1 VAVVSNQRESVP
13 HVVENALWRYSD
25 GLETALRLSDE
36 RSKVAAGTGASF
48 APRFALPP
56 RDSRLEEFFAVSGLG
71 LAPMGAYGGKDLW
84 LLDLMG
90 NPRTRTTK
98 TFGSLVIVARAIRHI
113 RETGEPVMIITPSAA
128 NKATALRDAVLRAYE
143 TGLAGPAE
151 LNVAVVVPTA
161 ARSKVWRSPL
171 VDDPALRERN
181 PVLMYPGV
189 ERETV
194 KPLTRAFIA
203 EHAEPIWEQYGVRV
217 WDSLHVD
224 NYKVADVVRAY
235 FEREVMPA
243 SSGGKRLHVHAVS
256 SAYGFLGHNLG
267 ERLLGDEHG
276 GAPDARYL
284 VVQHLFTPDVVLA
297 LHFGRISEGDLPRY
311 EYDAADGL
319 LHQRENPYFPYA
331 TLDVSERLEPTFYTR
346 SPPTL
351 DDIKSLMATAG
362 GTGMVVSLHE
372 CLARYGEVRALLE
385 RAGMG
390 RLPADPRQL
399 REWALVM
406 AAVGAMNA
414 IDRDLVEEDEV
425 VIHGSGCYSENEF
438 DTLAPEVTELAEEPE
453 DVARAVYRAL
463 AAAPS

>member
-1 VAVVSNQRESVP
+1 VVDVNDKRKHTLDVI
-13 HVVENALWRYSD
+13 ENALSRYSD
-25 GLETALRLSDE
+25 GLEAALRLSE
-36 RSKVAAGTGASF
+36 RGRDAEGQGTSF
-48 APRFALPP
+48 APRFAVPP
-56 RDSRLEEFFAVSGLG
+56 MDSTLEEFFAVSDLG
-71 LAPMGAYGGKDLW
+71 LARMGTYGGKALW

-98 TFGSLVIVARAIRHI
+98 TFGSLVIVARAVRHI

-143 TGLAGPAE
+143 TGLARPEE
-151 LNVAVVVPTA
+151 LNVVVVVPTA
-161 ARSKVWRSPL
+161 ARSKLWRSPL
-171 VDDPALRERN
+171 VDDPALHARN

-203 EHAEPIWEQYGVRV
+203 DHAESIWQQDGVRV

-235 FEREVMPA
+235 FERDAMPA
-243 SSGGKRLHVHAVS
+243 SDGGKRLHVHTVS

-267 ERLLGDEHG
+267 ERLLRDERG
-276 GAPDARYL
+276 GPLRSRYL
-284 VVQHLFTPDVVLA
+284 VVQHLFTPDVVLS
-297 LHFGRISEGDLPRY
+297 LHFGRISEEDLPRF
-311 EYDAADGL
+311 EYDPVDGL
-319 LHQRENPYFPYA
+319 LHQRESPYFPHA
-331 TLDVSERLEPTFYTR
+331 TLDVKERLEPTFYTR

-351 DDIKSLMATAG
+351 DDIKSLMATTG
-362 GTGMVVSLHE
+362 GTGIVVSLHE
-372 CLARYGEVRALLE
+372 CLTRYGEVKALLE
-385 RAGMG
+385 GAGMS

-414 IDRDLVEEDEV
+414 IDRGLVEEDEV
-425 VIHGSGCYSENEF
+425 VVHGSGCYSESEF
-438 DTLAPEVTELAEEPE
+438 DTLTPDLTEFVEEPQE
-453 DVARAVYRAL
+453 IAQAVYRAL
-463 AAAPS
+463 AAAAN